1 MGCMTPDLSELVR
14 TIPNLI
20 RTGKIAE
27 INADKVRVRL
37 SPSLLTTWLQWVA
50 LRAGDVIDWCPPSI
64 GEQVIVFSPNGD
76 LTQGKVLAGL
86 FSAESPAPQTSL
98 KIRSIHYPDG
108 AVVLY
113 DFGKHSL
120 SAVLPAGSSALV
132 KADIVTADAP
142 QTTCT
147 GDVTIKGNLVVEG
160 FSALNNGAKVQG
172 GDGDGSAAMVIE
184 GDVTA
189 TGDVKAGNIS
199 LRNHPHGEIKRGDE
213 KSGAPLP

>member
-1 MGCMTPDLSELVR
+1 MTPDLSELVR

-37 SPSLLTTWLQWVA
+37 SPSLLTTWLQWIA
-50 LRAGDVIDWCPPSI
+50 LRAGDVIDWCPPSV

-86 FSAESPAPQTSL
+86 FSADSPAPQTSL
-98 KIRSIHYPDG
+98 NIRSIHYPDG

-113 DFGKHSL
+113 DFSKHSL
-120 SAVLPAGSSALV
+120 SAILPAGSSALV
-132 KADIVTADAP
+132 KADAVTADAQ

-147 GDVTIKGNLVVEG
+147 GNVTIKGNLVVEG
-160 FSALNNGAKVQG
+160 FSALNNGAKVLG
-172 GDGDGSAAMVIE
+172 GDGGTAMVIDGE
-184 GDVTA
+184 VNA

-213 KSGAPLP
+213 KSGVPLP

>member
-1 MGCMTPDLSELVR
+1 MKPDLSELVR

-37 SPSLLTTWLQWVA
+37 SPSLLTTWLQWIA

-86 FSAESPAPQTSL
+86 FSADSSAPQTSL

-120 SAVLPAGSSALV
+120 SAILPAGSSALV
-132 KADIVTADAP
+132 KADAVTADAP

-160 FSALNNGAKVQG
+160 FSALNNGAKVLG
-172 GDGDGSAAMVIE
+172 GDGGAAIVID

-189 TGDVKAGNIS
+189 TGDIKAGDIS

-213 KSGAPLP
+213 KSGVPLP

>member
-37 SPSLLTTWLQWVA
+37 SPSLLTTWLQWIA

-120 SAVLPAGSSALV
+120 SAILPAGSSALV
-132 KADIVTADAP
+132 KADAVTADAP

-147 GDVTIKGNLVVEG
+147 GDVTIRGNLVVEG

-172 GDGDGSAAMVIE
+172 GDGGAAMVIE

-199 LRNHPHGEIKRGDE
+199 LRNHPHGEVKRGDE

>member
-1 MGCMTPDLSELVR
+1 MTPDLSELIR

-27 INADKVRVRL
+27 INTDKVRVRL
-37 SPSLLTTWLQWVA
+37 SPSLLTTWLQWIA

-120 SAVLPAGSSALV
+120 SAILPAGSSALV
-132 KADIVTADAP
+132 KADAVTADAP

-147 GDVTIKGNLVVEG
+147 GDVTIKGNLLVEG

-172 GDGDGSAAMVIE
+172 GDGGAAMVIDGE
-184 GDVTA
+184 VTA
-189 TGDVKAGNIS
+189 TGDVRAGNIS
-199 LRNHPHGEIKRGDE
+199 LRNHPHGEVKRGDE
-213 KSGAPLP
+213 KSGVPLP

>member
-1 MGCMTPDLSELVR
+1 MGCMTPDLSELIR

-20 RTGKIAE
+20 RIGKIAE
-27 INADKVRVRL
+27 VKADKVRVRL
-37 SPSLLTTWLQWVA
+37 SPSLLTTWLQWIA
-50 LRAGDVIDWCPPSI
+50 LRAGDVVHWSPPSI

-86 FSAESPAPQTSL
+86 FSAESPAPQSNL
-98 KIRSIHYPDG
+98 KVRAIHYPDG

-113 DFGKHSL
+113 DFSTHAL
-120 SAVLPAGSSALV
+120 SAILPAGGSALV
-132 KADIVTADAP
+132 KADTVTADAQ

-172 GDGDGSAAMVIE
+172 GDGGTAMVIE

>member
-1 MGCMTPDLSELVR
+1 MTPDLSELVR

-37 SPSLLTTWLQWVA
+37 SPSLLTTWLQWIA

-86 FSAESPAPQTSL
+86 FSADSPAPQTSL
-98 KIRSIHYPDG
+98 NIRSIHYPDG

-113 DFGKHSL
+113 DFSKHSL
-120 SAVLPAGSSALV
+120 SAILPAGSSALV
-132 KADIVTADAP
+132 KADAVTADAQ

-147 GDVTIKGNLVVEG
+147 GNVTIKGNLVVEG
-160 FSALNNGAKVQG
+160 FSALNNGAKVLG
-172 GDGDGSAAMVIE
+172 GDGGAAIVIE

-189 TGDVKAGNIS
+189 TGDIKAGDIS

-213 KSGAPLP
+213 KSGVPLP

>member
-37 SPSLLTTWLQWVA
+37 SPSLLTTWLQWIA
-50 LRAGDVIDWCPPSI
+50 LRAGDVIDWCPPSV

-120 SAVLPAGSSALV
+120 SAILPAGSSALV
-132 KADIVTADAP
+132 KADAVTADAP

-160 FSALNNGAKVQG
+160 FSALNKGAKVLG
-172 GDGDGSAAMVIE
+172 GDGGAAIVIE

-189 TGDVKAGNIS
+189 TGDIKAGDIS
-199 LRNHPHGEIKRGDE
+199 LRNHPHGEVKRGDE
-213 KSGAPLP
+213 QSGVPLP

>member
-1 MGCMTPDLSELVR
+1 MTPDLSELVR

-37 SPSLLTTWLQWVA
+37 SPSLLTTWLQWIA

-113 DFGKHSL
+113 DFGNHSL

-172 GDGDGSAAMVIE
+172 GEGGAAMVIE

-213 KSGAPLP
+213 KSGVPLP

>member
-27 INADKVRVRL
+27 IKADKVRVRL
-37 SPSLLTTWLQWVA
+37 SPSLLTTWLQWIA

-98 KIRSIHYPDG
+98 NIRSIHYPDG

-120 SAVLPAGSSALV
+120 SAILPAGSSALV
-132 KADIVTADAP
+132 KADAVTADAP

-147 GDVTIKGNLVVEG
+147 GNVTIKGNLVVEG

-172 GDGDGSAAMVIE
+172 GDGGAAMVIDGE
-184 GDVTA
+184 VNA

-213 KSGAPLP
+213 KSGVPLP

>member
-1 MGCMTPDLSELVR
+1 MTPDLSELVR

-37 SPSLLTTWLQWVA
+37 SPSLLTTWLQWIA

-120 SAVLPAGSSALV
+120 SAILPAGSSALV
-132 KADIVTADAP
+132 KADAVTADAP

-147 GDVTIKGNLVVEG
+147 GDVTIRGNLVVEG

-172 GDGDGSAAMVIE
+172 GDGGAAMVIE

-199 LRNHPHGEIKRGDE
+199 LRNHPHGEVKRGDE

>member
-120 SAVLPAGSSALV
+120 SAILPAGSSALV
-132 KADIVTADAP
+132 KADEVTADAP

-172 GDGDGSAAMVIE
+172 GDGGAAMVIE

-199 LRNHPHGEIKRGDE
+199 LRNHPHGEVKRGDE
-213 KSGAPLP
+213 KSGVPLP

>member
-1 MGCMTPDLSELVR
+1 MTPDLSELVR

-27 INADKVRVRL
+27 IKADKVRVRL
-37 SPSLLTTWLQWVA
+37 SPSLLTTWLQWIA

-98 KIRSIHYPDG
+98 NIRSIHYPDG

-120 SAVLPAGSSALV
+120 SAILPAGSSALV
-132 KADIVTADAP
+132 KADAVTADAP

-147 GDVTIKGNLVVEG
+147 GNVTIKGNLVVEG

-172 GDGDGSAAMVIE
+172 GDGGAAMVIDGE
-184 GDVTA
+184 VNA

-213 KSGAPLP
+213 KSGVPLP

>member
-1 MGCMTPDLSELVR
+1 MGCMMPDLSELVR

-27 INADKVRVRL
+27 INTDKVRVRL
-37 SPSLLTTWLQWVA
+37 SPSLLTTWLQWIA

-120 SAVLPAGSSALV
+120 SAILPAGSSALV
-132 KADIVTADAP
+132 KADTVTADAP

-147 GDVTIKGNLVVEG
+147 GDVTIKGNLLVEG
-160 FSALNNGAKVQG
+160 FSALNNGAKVLG
-172 GDGDGSAAMVIE
+172 GDGGAAVVIE

-189 TGDVKAGNIS
+189 TGDIKAGNIS
-199 LRNHPHGEIKRGDE
+199 LRNHPHGEVKRGDE
-213 KSGAPLP
+213 KSGVPLP

>member
-37 SPSLLTTWLQWVA
+37 SPSLLTTWLQWIA

-98 KIRSIHYPDG
+98 NIRSIHYPDG

-120 SAVLPAGSSALV
+120 SAILPAGSSALV
-132 KADIVTADAP
+132 KADAVTADAP

-160 FSALNNGAKVQG
+160 FSALNNGAKVLG
-172 GDGDGSAAMVIE
+172 GDGGGAAIVIE

-189 TGDVKAGNIS
+189 TGDIKAGDIS

-213 KSGAPLP
+213 KSGVPLP

>member
-27 INADKVRVRL
+27 INADKLRVRL
-37 SPSLLTTWLQWVA
+37 SPSLLTTWLQWIA

-98 KIRSIHYPDG
+98 NIRSIHYPDG

-120 SAVLPAGSSALV
+120 SAILPAGSSALV
-132 KADIVTADAP
+132 KADAVTADAP

-147 GDVTIKGNLVVEG
+147 GNVTIRGNLVVEG

-172 GDGDGSAAMVIE
+172 GEGGAAMVIDGE
-184 GDVTA
+184 VSA

-213 KSGAPLP
+213 KSGVPLP

>member
-1 MGCMTPDLSELVR
+1 MTPDLSELVR

-37 SPSLLTTWLQWVA
+37 SPSLLTTWLQWIA

-86 FSAESPAPQTSL
+86 FSADSPAPQTSL
-98 KIRSIHYPDG
+98 NIRSIHYPDG

-120 SAVLPAGSSALV
+120 SAILPAGSSALV
-132 KADIVTADAP
+132 KADAVTADAP

-147 GDVTIKGNLVVEG
+147 GDVTIKGNLLVEG
-160 FSALNNGAKVQG
+160 FSALNNGAKVLG
-172 GDGDGSAAMVIE
+172 GDGGAAMVIE

-189 TGDVKAGNIS
+189 TGDIKAGDIS
-199 LRNHPHGEIKRGDE
+199 LRNHPHGEVMRGDE

>member
-1 MGCMTPDLSELVR
+1 MTPDLSELVR

-27 INADKVRVRL
+27 INADKLRVRL
-37 SPSLLTTWLQWVA
+37 SPSLLTTWLQWIA

-98 KIRSIHYPDG
+98 NIRSIHYPDG

-120 SAVLPAGSSALV
+120 SAILPAGSSALV
-132 KADIVTADAP
+132 KADAVTADAP

-147 GDVTIKGNLVVEG
+147 GNVTIRGNLVVEG

-172 GDGDGSAAMVIE
+172 GEGGAAMVIDGE
-184 GDVTA
+184 VSA

-213 KSGAPLP
+213 KSGVPLP

>member
-37 SPSLLTTWLQWVA
+37 SPTLLTTWLQWIA
-50 LRAGDVIDWCPPSI
+50 LRAGDVIEWCPPSV
-64 GEQVIVFSPNGD
+64 GEQVLVFSPNGD

-86 FSAESPAPQTSL
+86 FSAESAAPQTSL

-120 SAVLPAGSSALV
+120 SAILPAGSSALV
-132 KADIVTADAP
+132 KADAVTADAQ

-147 GDVTIKGNLVVEG
+147 GNVTIKGNLVVEG
-160 FSALNNGAKVQG
+160 FSALNNGAKVLG
-172 GDGDGSAAMVIE
+172 GDGGAAIVIE

-189 TGDVKAGNIS
+189 TGDIKAGDIS

-213 KSGAPLP
+213 KSGVPLP

>member
-1 MGCMTPDLSELVR
+1 MGCMTLDLSELVR

-20 RTGKIAE
+20 RTGMIAE

-37 SPSLLTTWLQWVA
+37 SPSLLTSWLQWIA

-98 KIRSIHYPDG
+98 RIRSIHYPDG

-113 DFGKHSL
+113 DFGKHAL
-120 SAVLPAGSSALV
+120 SAILPAGSSARV
-132 KADIVTADAP
+132 KADAVIADAA

-160 FSALNNGAKVQG
+160 FSALNNGAKVLG
-172 GDGDGSAAMVIE
+172 GDGGAAIVIE

-189 TGDVKAGNIS
+189 TGDIKAGDIS

>member
-37 SPSLLTTWLQWVA
+37 SPSLLTTWLQWIA

-98 KIRSIHYPDG
+98 KFRSIHYPDG

-120 SAVLPAGSSALV
+120 SAILPAGSSALV
-132 KADIVTADAP
+132 KADAVTADAP

-147 GDVTIKGNLVVEG
+147 GDVTIKGNLLVEG
-160 FSALNNGAKVQG
+160 FSALNNGAKVLG
-172 GDGDGSAAMVIE
+172 GDGGAAIVIE

-189 TGDVKAGNIS
+189 TGDIKAGDIS

-213 KSGAPLP
+213 KSGVPLP

>member
-37 SPSLLTTWLQWVA
+37 SPSLLTTWVQWIA
-50 LRAGDVIDWCPPSI
+50 LRAGDVVDWCPPSI

-86 FSAESPAPQTSL
+86 FSADSPAPQTSL

-120 SAVLPAGSSALV
+120 SAILPAGSSALV
-132 KADIVTADAP
+132 KADAVTADAP

-147 GDVTIKGNLVVEG
+147 GDVTIKGNLRVEG

-172 GDGDGSAAMVIE
+172 GDGGAAVVIE

-213 KSGAPLP
+213 KSGTPLP

>member
-37 SPSLLTTWLQWVA
+37 SPSLLTTWLQWIA
-50 LRAGDVIDWCPPSI
+50 LRAGDVIDWCPPSV

-86 FSAESPAPQTSL
+86 FSAESSAPQSSL

-113 DFGKHSL
+113 DFGNHSL
-120 SAVLPAGSSALV
+120 SAILPAGSSALV
-132 KADIVTADAP
+132 KADAVTADAP

-160 FSALNNGAKVQG
+160 FSALNNGAKVLG
-172 GDGDGSAAMVIE
+172 GDGGAAIVIE

-189 TGDVKAGNIS
+189 TGDIKAGDIS

-213 KSGAPLP
+213 KSGVPLP

>member
-37 SPSLLTTWLQWVA
+37 SPSLLTTWLQWIA

-86 FSAESPAPQTSL
+86 FSAESSAPQTSL
-98 KIRSIHYPDG
+98 KIRAIHYPDG

-120 SAVLPAGSSALV
+120 SAILPAGSSALV
-132 KADIVTADAP
+132 KADAVTADAP

-160 FSALNNGAKVQG
+160 FSALNSGAKVLGSG
-172 GDGDGSAAMVIE
+172 GGAAIVIE

-189 TGDVKAGNIS
+189 TGDIKAGDIS
-199 LRNHPHGEIKRGDE
+199 LRNHPHGEVKRGDE
-213 KSGAPLP
+213 KSGVPLP

>member
-37 SPSLLTTWLQWVA
+37 SPSLLTTWLQWIA
-50 LRAGDVIDWCPPSI
+50 LRAGDVIDWCPPSS

-98 KIRSIHYPDG
+98 NIRSIHYPDG

-120 SAVLPAGSSALV
+120 SAILPAGSSALV
-132 KADIVTADAP
+132 KADEVTADAP

-160 FSALNNGAKVQG
+160 FSALNNGAKVLG
-172 GDGDGSAAMVIE
+172 GDGGAAIVIE

-189 TGDVKAGNIS
+189 TGDIKAGDIS

>member
-37 SPSLLTTWLQWVA
+37 SPSLLTTWLQWIA

-120 SAVLPAGSSALV
+120 SAILPAGSSALV
-132 KADIVTADAP
+132 KADAVTADAP

-147 GDVTIKGNLVVEG
+147 GDVTIKGNLLVEG
-160 FSALNNGAKVQG
+160 FSALNNGAKVLG
-172 GDGDGSAAMVIE
+172 GDGGAAVVIE

-189 TGDVKAGNIS
+189 TGDIKAGDIS
-199 LRNHPHGEIKRGDE
+199 LRNHPHGEVKRGDE
-213 KSGAPLP
+213 KSGVPLP

>member
-1 MGCMTPDLSELVR
+1 MTPDLSELVR

-27 INADKVRVRL
+27 INADKVRVRF

-50 LRAGDVIDWCPPSI
+50 LRAGDVIDWCPPSV

-120 SAVLPAGSSALV
+120 SAILPAGSSALV
-132 KADIVTADAP
+132 KADEVTADAP

-172 GDGDGSAAMVIE
+172 GDGGAAMVIE

-189 TGDVKAGNIS
+189 TGDVKAGDIS

>member
-1 MGCMTPDLSELVR
+1 MTPDLSELVR

-37 SPSLLTTWLQWVA
+37 SPSLLTTWLQWIA
-50 LRAGDVIDWCPPSI
+50 LRAGDVIDWCPPSV

-86 FSAESPAPQTSL
+86 FSADSPAPQTSL

-120 SAVLPAGSSALV
+120 SAILPAGSSALV
-132 KADIVTADAP
+132 KADAVTADAP

-160 FSALNNGAKVQG
+160 FSALNNGAKVLGGG
-172 GDGDGSAAMVIE
+172 GDAAIVIE

-189 TGDVKAGNIS
+189 TGDIKAGDIS
-199 LRNHPHGEIKRGDE
+199 LRNHPHGEVKRGDE
-213 KSGAPLP
+213 KSGVPLP

>member
-1 MGCMTPDLSELVR
+1 MTPDLSELVR

-37 SPSLLTTWLQWVA
+37 SPSLLTTWLQWIA
-50 LRAGDVIDWCPPSI
+50 LRAGDVIDWCPPSS

-98 KIRSIHYPDG
+98 NIRSIHYPDG

-120 SAVLPAGSSALV
+120 SAILPTGSSALV
-132 KADIVTADAP
+132 KADEVTADAP

-160 FSALNNGAKVQG
+160 FSALNNGAKVLG
-172 GDGDGSAAMVIE
+172 GDGGAAIVIE

-189 TGDVKAGNIS
+189 TGDIKAGDIS

>member
-1 MGCMTPDLSELVR
+1 MTPDLSELVR

-37 SPSLLTTWLQWVA
+37 SPTLLTTWLQWIA

-86 FSAESPAPQTSL
+86 FSADSPAPQTSL

-120 SAVLPAGSSALV
+120 SAILPAGSSALV
-132 KADIVTADAP
+132 KADAVTADAP

-147 GDVTIKGNLVVEG
+147 GNVTIKGNLVVEG

-172 GDGDGSAAMVIE
+172 GDGGAAMVIDGE
-184 GDVTA
+184 VNA

-213 KSGAPLP
+213 KSGTPLP

>member
-1 MGCMTPDLSELVR
+1 MTPDLSELVR

-37 SPSLLTTWLQWVA
+37 SPSLLTTWLQWIA

-86 FSAESPAPQTSL
+86 FSADSPAPQTSL
-98 KIRSIHYPDG
+98 NIRSIHYPDG

-120 SAVLPAGSSALV
+120 SAILPAGSSALV
-132 KADIVTADAP
+132 KADAVTADAQ

-147 GDVTIKGNLVVEG
+147 GNVTIKGNLVVEG
-160 FSALNNGAKVQG
+160 FSALNNGAKVLG
-172 GDGDGSAAMVIE
+172 GDGGAAIVIE

-189 TGDVKAGNIS
+189 TGDIKAGDIS
-199 LRNHPHGEIKRGDE
+199 LRNHPHGEIKRGYE
-213 KSGAPLP
+213 KSGVPLP

>member
-1 MGCMTPDLSELVR
+1 MTPDLSELVR

-37 SPSLLTTWLQWVA
+37 SPSLLTTWLQWIA

-120 SAVLPAGSSALV
+120 SAILPAGSSALV
-132 KADIVTADAP
+132 KADAVTADAP

-147 GDVTIKGNLVVEG
+147 GDVTIKGNLLVEG
-160 FSALNNGAKVQG
+160 FSALNNGARVLG
-172 GDGDGSAAMVIE
+172 GEGGAAVVIE

-189 TGDVKAGNIS
+189 TGDIKAGDIS
-199 LRNHPHGEIKRGDE
+199 LRNHPHGEVKRGDE
-213 KSGAPLP
+213 KSGVPLP

>member
-1 MGCMTPDLSELVR
+1 MGCMTPDLSEIVR

-20 RTGKIAE
+20 RTGKIVE
-27 INADKVRVRL
+27 INTDKVRVRL
-37 SPSLLTTWLQWVA
+37 SPSLLTTWLQWIA

-120 SAVLPAGSSALV
+120 SAILPAGSSALV
-132 KADIVTADAP
+132 KADAVTADAP

-160 FSALNNGAKVQG
+160 VSALNNGAKVLG
-172 GDGDGSAAMVIE
+172 GGGGAAIIIE

-189 TGDVKAGNIS
+189 TGDIKAGDIS

-213 KSGAPLP
+213 KSGVPLP